1 VGDRVSQFEQIAF
14 HSSPCVQELRDAVFE
29 LKAQFKQSKGLVT
42 PKISPLLDRT
52 SMLYHK
58 DVNAAVTAAR
68 AALRSEQGMEID
80 LIGFHGQ
87 TVGHAP
93 PSVTTS
99 GQIPYTIQLVTGS
112 AIADLQNVV
121 TVSDFRS
128 DDLLNGGEGA
138 PFAPGFNALL
148 TPALGVQTAAF
159 INAGNTSNIA
169 LIDTCTNQVRGWDC
183 GPCNQ
188 FPDLLM
194 REEQGAAV
202 DTDGAIALT
211 GAVAP
216 QWIRKLW
223 DSAVLREDGSNALEI
238 RGPRSFDPQW
248 YRLPAELQDRAESF
262 ADRMR
267 TVIAFSAYCVT
278 HSLAIA
284 ATEDFQPEKV
294 LLFGGGW
301 KNPALL
307 AELKNLVSGRA
318 SYILPEHAQLFANLS
333 RATPAVDGVIR
344 NSDDLGLPS
353 NGMEAGIFAFA
364 AIQRILNQPFTQP
377 SFTNCKSPTRCG
389 TVHTPAS
396 GAVSSKLVPFNLKDE
411 SMLFKDKRL
420 GRAAPANR

>member
-1 VGDRVSQFEQIAF
+1 V
-14 HSSPCVQELRDAVFE
+14 LE
-29 LKAQFKQSKGLVT
+29 LKATLKESNGIVT
-42 PKISPLLDRT
+42 AAIAPLLDHT
-52 SMLYHK
+52 STLYHN

-68 AALRSEQGMEID
+68 AALRSEKGVDVD

-87 TVGHAP
+87 TIGHAP
-93 PSVTTS
+93 PSVTAE
-99 GQIPYTIQLVTGS
+99 GQMPYTIQLVTGS
-112 AIADLQNVV
+112 TIADAQKVV

-148 TPALGVQTAAF
+148 TPALGVKDAAF

-169 LIDTCTNQVRGWDC
+169 LIDTRTNEVRGWDC

-188 FPDLLM
+188 FPDHLM
-194 REEQGAAV
+194 REERGATV

-211 GAVAP
+211 GAVDP

-223 DSAVLREDGSNALEI
+223 DTAVLRDDGSNALEI

-248 YRLPAELQDRAESF
+248 YRLPAELQNMTASF

-267 TVIAFSAYCVT
+267 TVVAFSAYCVA
-278 HSLAIA
+278 HSLAM
-284 ATEDFQPEKV
+284 ATAEGVQPETV

-301 KNPALL
+301 KNPALVL
-307 AELKNLVSGRA
+307 ELKHLCSGRA
-318 SYILPEHAQLFANLS
+318 SYILPEHAELFATLAKTNPPL
-333 RATPAVDGVIR
+333 DGVIR
-344 NSDDLGLPS
+344 NSDDCGLPS
-353 NGMEAGIFAFA
+353 NGMEGGIFAFA
-364 AIQRILNQPFTQP
+364 ALQRILNQPFTRP

-389 TVHTPAS
+389 TVHLPAS
-396 GAVSSKLVPFNLKDE
+396 GTISPKLAAFHLHVE
-411 SMLFKDKRL
+411 SNLFKDKRL